1 MARQLAEMSAH
12 GLPRDLRS
20 LAMTTGESVLK
31 EINFDGIIG
40 PSHNYAGLSLGNIA
54 SASHKGEASHPR
66 AAALQGI
73 AKMRGNMERGLAQGF
88 LLPLPRPNY
97 GLLRDLA
104 VGEDGDRALL
114 AAAWSAS
121 SMWTANAATVSPA
134 PDTADGRCH
143 LTPANLVTM
152 LHRGQEWRDTQA
164 QLKIAFGDERHF
176 AVHDAVPPSFGDEGA
191 ANHMRFCENHGA
203 PGVEVF
209 VYGRPGGRFPARQHE
224 QASRAVA
231 RLHGLDPKRCVFIEQ
246 SPAAIAAGAFHN
258 DVVAVANEKVLF
270 THEKAFADQIDAYE
284 AIRAAFPALHVVE
297 VPESA
302 VSLEE
307 AIKTYLFNAQLL
319 TLPTGEMALI
329 VPDECRESAS
339 VWSWCE
345 HMLASNGPIRKV
357 IPVDVRQSMANGGGP
372 ACLRLRVVA
381 DPATVDARFMLD
393 EAKAERIE
401 AVIAQMWPE
410 TIQPDEIGTE
420 ALAAK
425 VIEAREALLAV
436 LSLDELA

>member
-1 MARQLAEMSAH
+1 MSK
-12 GLPRDLRS
+12 L
-20 LAMTTGESVLK
+20 V
-31 EINFDGIIG
+31 EINFDGIVG

-54 SASHKGEASHPR
+54 SASHKGDPSYPR

-73 AKMRGNMERGLAQGF
+73 AKMRGNMERGLAQGY
-88 LLPLPRPNY
+88 LLPLPRPNFS
-97 GLLRDLA
+97 LLERLGVD
-104 VGEDGDRALL
+104 EDTDRALR

-152 LHRGQEWRDTQA
+152 LHRGQEWKDTQA
-164 QLKIAFGDERHF
+164 QLKIAFGDRDHF

-191 ANHMRFCENHGA
+191 ANHMRFCEGHGSK
-203 PGVEVF
+203 GVEVF

-224 QASRAVA
+224 EASRAVA
-231 RLHGLDPKRCVFIEQ
+231 RLHGLDPKACVFIEQ
-246 SPAAIAAGAFHN
+246 NPEAIEAGAFHN
-258 DVVAVANEKVLF
+258 DVVAVANERVLF
-270 THEKAFADQIDAYE
+270 THERAFADRQGAYD
-284 AIRAAFPALHVVE
+284 AIRAAFPALEVVE

-302 VSLEE
+302 VSLAE

-319 TLPTGEMALI
+319 TLPSGEMALV
-329 VPDECRESAS
+329 VPSECQESAS

-345 HMLASNGPIRKV
+345 HMLAGNGPIRKV

-381 DPATVDARFMLD
+381 DPATVDARFLLD
-393 EAKAERIE
+393 EQRAERIE
-401 AVIAQMWPE
+401 SVIAQTWPE
-410 TIQPDEIGTE
+410 QIDPADIGKE
-420 ALAAK
+420 ALAK
-425 VIEAREALLAV
+425 TVIEAREALLAV

>member
-1 MARQLAEMSAH
+1 LLQ
-12 GLPRDLRS
+12 
-20 LAMTTGESVLK
+20 
-31 EINFDGIIG
+31 EINFDGIVG

-54 SASHKGEASHPR
+54 SASHKGDPSYPR

-73 AKMRGNMERGLAQGF
+73 AKMRGNMERGLAQGY
-88 LLPLPRPNY
+88 LLPLPRPNFS
-97 GLLRDLA
+97 LLQLLGVD
-104 VGEDGDRALL
+104 EDTDRALR

-164 QLKIAFGDERHF
+164 QLKIAFGNRDHF

-191 ANHMRFCENHGA
+191 ANHMRLCEGHGSK
-203 PGVEVF
+203 GVEVF

-231 RLHGLDPKRCVFIEQ
+231 RLHGLDPDACIYIEQ
-246 SPAAIAAGAFHN
+246 NPEAIEAGAFHN
-258 DVVAVANEKVLF
+258 DVVAVANERVLV
-270 THEKAFADQIDAYE
+270 THERAFADRQGTYD
-284 AIRAAFPALHVVE
+284 AIRAAFPALEVVE

-302 VSLEE
+302 VSLAE

-319 TLPTGEMALI
+319 TLPSGEMALV
-329 VPDECRESAS
+329 VPIECQESAA

-345 HMLASNGPIRKV
+345 HMLAGNGPIRRV

-381 DPATVDARFMLD
+381 DPATVDARFLLD
-393 EAKAERIE
+393 EQRAERIE
-401 AVIAQMWPE
+401 SVIAQTWPE
-410 TIQPDEIGTE
+410 QIDPADIGKE
-420 ALAAK
+420 ALAK
-425 VIEAREALLAV
+425 TVIEAREALLAV

>member
-1 MARQLAEMSAH
+1 MS
-12 GLPRDLRS
+12 GL
-20 LAMTTGESVLK
+20 V
-31 EINFDGIIG
+31 EINFDGIVG

-54 SASHKGEASHPR
+54 SASHKGDPSNPR

-73 AKMRGNMERGLAQGF
+73 AKMRGNMERGLAQGY
-88 LLPLPRPNY
+88 LLPLPRPNFA
-97 GLLRDLA
+97 LLERLGVD
-104 VGEDGDRALL
+104 EHTDRALL

-164 QLKIAFGDERHF
+164 QLKIAFGNQSHF
-176 AVHDAVPPSFGDEGA
+176 AVHDAIPPSFGDEGA
-191 ANHMRFCENHGA
+191 ANHMRFCEGHGSK
-203 PGVEVF
+203 GVEAF

-231 RLHGLDPKRCVFIEQ
+231 RLHGLDPDACVFIEQ
-246 SPAAIAAGAFHN
+246 NPEAIEAGAFHN
-258 DVVAVANEKVLF
+258 DVVAVANERVLF
-270 THEKAFADQIDAYE
+270 THERAFADQQGAYN
-284 AIRAAFPALHVVE
+284 AIRAAFPALEVVE
-297 VPESA
+297 VPDSA
-302 VSLEE
+302 VSLAE

-319 TLPTGEMALI
+319 TLPSGEMALV
-329 VPDECRESAS
+329 VPSECQESAA

-381 DPATVDARFMLD
+381 DPATVDARFLLD

-401 AVIAQMWPE
+401 AVIAETWPE
-410 TIQPDEIGTE
+410 QIDPADIGNAT
-420 ALAAK
+420 LAK
-425 VIEAREALLAV
+425 TVIEAREALLSV
-436 LSLDELA
+436 LSLGELA